1 MSEAKVYPAHKAF
14 AGKAHVNLKMYEKM
28 YRESIDSPDNF
39 WSKQAK
45 DFLDWRKP
53 WDQVNSYDFDT
64 GEAAWFAG
72 GRLNVTVNC
81 IDRHLATKGNQT
93 AIIWEGDNPKNS
105 QKITYQKLSDQV
117 NKLSNVLKSRN
128 VQKGDRV
135 CIYMPMIPEAVYAML
150 ACAH

>member
-1 MSEAKVYPAHKAF
+1 MSKVKVYPAHKEF
-14 AGKAHVNLKMYEKM
+14 TGKAHINIEMYEEM
-28 YRESIDSPDNF
+28 YRESIDSPDSF

-45 DFLDWRKP
+45 DFLDWKKS
-53 WDQVNSYDFDT
+53 WDQVNSYNFGT
-64 GEAAWFAG
+64 GEAAWFSG
-72 GRLNVTVNC
+72 GLLNVTVNC
-81 IDRHLATKGNQT
+81 IDRHLDTKGNQT

-117 NKLSNVLKSRN
+117 NKLSNVLRSRK

-150 ACAH
+150 A